1 MGKNE
6 IIIFCLIIQI
16 LKIVQRQLFLTI
28 NNIQQEI
35 LITFLHLYYLSNNDH
50 ELLENLK
57 KISLSLEDTSMGNY
71 EIQKEVA
78 IKKKKL
84 SELFN
89 FKLAKSLYK
98 NSSLGDTQK
107 AFQLFVTS
115 IIIIWI
121 WITIK
126 AKIFSFFD
134 SIDSIM

>member
-16 LKIVQRQLFLTI
+16 LKIMQRQLFLTI

-57 KISLSLEDTSMGNY
+57 KISLSLEDTSMDNY
-71 EIQKEVA
+71 EIQTEVA

-89 FKLAKSLYK
+89 FKLAKFHYK
-98 NSSLGDTQK
+98 KELPRRYLESFLIIRRQYNHNLDLDYDKSKNL
-107 AFQLFVTS
+107 QLF
-115 IIIIWI
+115 
-121 WITIK
+121 
-126 AKIFSFFD
+126 
-134 SIDSIM
+134 

>member
-57 KISLSLEDTSMGNY
+57 KISLSLEDTSMDNY
-71 EIQKEVA
+71 EIQTEVA

-89 FKLAKSLYK
+89 FKLAKFLYK
-98 NSSLGDTQK
+98 KELPRRYLESFLIIRRQYNHNLDLDYDKSKNL
-107 AFQLFVTS
+107 QLF
-115 IIIIWI
+115 
-121 WITIK
+121 
-126 AKIFSFFD
+126 
-134 SIDSIM
+134 

>member
-57 KISLSLEDTSMGNY
+57 KISLSLEDISMDNY
-71 EIQKEVA
+71 EIQTEVA

-89 FKLAKSLYK
+89 FKLAKFHYEKEPPREYLE
-98 NSSLGDTQK
+98 
-107 AFQLFVTS
+107 
-115 IIIIWI
+115 
-121 WITIK
+121 
-126 AKIFSFFD
+126 SFFIDLNQHKKIPQHILKD
-134 SIDSIM
+134 SLSLKQSFGLSCH

>member
-16 LKIVQRQLFLTI
+16 LKIMQRQLFLTI

-57 KISLSLEDTSMGNY
+57 KISLSLEDTSMDNY
-71 EIQKEVA
+71 EIQTEVA
-78 IKKKKL
+78 IKEKKL

-89 FKLAKSLYK
+89 FKLAKFHYK
-98 NSSLGDTQK
+98 KELPRRYLESFLIIRRQYNHNLDLDYDKSKNL
-107 AFQLFVTS
+107 QLF
-115 IIIIWI
+115 
-121 WITIK
+121 
-126 AKIFSFFD
+126 
-134 SIDSIM
+134 